1 MMMMVMMMMM
11 TTMMMMLMMKM
22 MMMMMATVL
31 AYFSSCSCFCGG
43 SAFASWARAVWQ
55 QAPQSLQ
62 NHVQSHVAALMLN
75 YYKLGCVSPILVRR
89 LILTQDASM

>member
-1 MMMMVMMMMM
+1 
-11 TTMMMMLMMKM
+11 MMMLMMK